1 MVLIIKESN
10 GGNVLQ
16 EFNGPF
22 YSRTPVGTMSLIIKE
37 SKGGNVLKESSEL
50 AMSLRN
56 SMVLFIQ
63 GILCHITDAMS
74 NGWEEG

>member
-1 MVLIIKESN
+1 
-10 GGNVLQ
+10 
-16 EFNGPF
+16 
-22 YSRTPVGTMSLIIKE
+22 MSLIIKE